1 MVGGPSSER
10 NSMLKI
16 NNLSVFYGDRQIL
29 HDIQLEVK
37 SGEIVV
43 LLGPNGAGKSTLIR
57 SVSGVIPI
65 RKGNIFVDQKDVTSL
80 STMERARHISVV
92 PQAVSIPPA
101 FNVWETVL
109 LGRTPYLNFLGQTSA
124 KDEAIARQAL
134 EQVDV
139 LHLIE
144 KRMNEISGGEQQR
157 VLLARTLAQDT
168 PILLMDEPTTHLDIS
183 HQVDLLKLI
192 TKQAR
197 EKNLTV
203 LIALHDLNLASMF
216 ADRIA
221 IVQNGL
227 LCVAG
232 TPQETLT
239 SKIINSVYNVPV
251 HVISHPQSGA
261 PFIIP
266 DIK

>member
-1 MVGGPSSER
+1 
-10 NSMLKI
+10 MLKI
-16 NNLSVFYGDRQIL
+16 NNLTVFYGDRQIL
-29 HDIQLEVK
+29 HNIQLEVH
-37 SGEIVV
+37 SGEIVAM
-43 LLGPNGAGKSTLIR
+43 LGPNGAGKSTLIR
-57 SVSGVIPI
+57 SISGVIPI
-65 RKGNIFVDQKDVTSL
+65 RNGNIFVDQKDVTTL
-80 STMERARHISVV
+80 SIMERARHISVV
-92 PQAVSIPPA
+92 PQAVSMPPA
-101 FNVWETVL
+101 FTVWETVL

-134 EQVDV
+134 EQVDAI
-139 LHLIE
+139 HLIE
-144 KRMNEISGGEQQR
+144 KRMDEISGGEQQR

-168 PILLMDEPTTHLDIS
+168 PILLMDEPTTHLDLS

-221 IVQNGL
+221 IVQNGQ

-239 SKIINSVYNVPV
+239 SEIINSVYKVPV
-251 HVISHPQSGA
+251 QVVSHPQTGA
-261 PFIIP
+261 PFVIP
-266 DIK
+266 DIQ

>member
-1 MVGGPSSER
+1 
-10 NSMLKI
+10 
-16 NNLSVFYGDRQIL
+16 
-29 HDIQLEVK
+29 
-37 SGEIVV
+37 
-43 LLGPNGAGKSTLIR
+43 
-57 SVSGVIPI
+57 
-65 RKGNIFVDQKDVTSL
+65 
-80 STMERARHISVV
+80 MERARHISVV

-101 FNVWETVL
+101 FTVWETVL

-134 EQVDV
+134 EQADV
-139 LHLIE
+139 VHLIE
-144 KRMNEISGGEQQR
+144 KRMDEISGGEQQR

-168 PILLMDEPTTHLDIS
+168 PILLMDEPTTHLDLS
-183 HQVDLLKLI
+183 HQIDLLKLI

-221 IVQNGL
+221 IVQHGQ

-239 SKIINSVYNVPV
+239 SQIINSVYNVAV
-251 HVISHPQSGA
+251 HIVPHPETGA
-261 PFIIP
+261 PFVIP
-266 DIK
+266 RTGE

>member
-1 MVGGPSSER
+1 MRVKD
-10 NSMLKI
+10 MLKI

-37 SGEIVV
+37 SAEIMV

-57 SVSGVIPI
+57 SISGVIPI
-65 RKGNIFVDQKDVTSL
+65 RMGNIFVDQKDVTSL

-101 FNVWETVL
+101 FTVWETVL

-124 KDEAIARQAL
+124 KDETIARQAL

-139 LHLIE
+139 LHLTE

-232 TPQETLT
+232 TPRETLT
-239 SKIINSVYNVPV
+239 SEIINSVYHVPV
-251 HVISHPQSGA
+251 HVISHPQTGA
-261 PFIIP
+261 PFVIP
-266 DIK
+266 GL

>member
-1 MVGGPSSER
+1 
-10 NSMLKI
+10 MLKI
-16 NNLSVFYGDRQIL
+16 NKLSVFYGDRQIL
-29 HDIQLEVK
+29 HEIQLEVH
-37 SGEIVV
+37 SGEIVA

-57 SVSGVIPI
+57 SISGVIPI
-65 RKGNIFVDQKDVTSL
+65 RSGNIFVDQKDVTSL

-92 PQAVSIPPA
+92 PQALSMPPA
-101 FNVWETVL
+101 FTVWETVL

-124 KDEAIARQAL
+124 KDETIARQAL

-139 LHLIE
+139 VHLIE
-144 KRMNEISGGEQQR
+144 KRMDEISGGEQQR

-183 HQVDLLKLI
+183 HQIDLLKLI

-203 LIALHDLNLASMF
+203 LVALHDLNLASMF

-221 IVQNGL
+221 IVQHGL

-239 SKIINSVYNVPV
+239 SEIINSVYHVPV
-251 HVISHPQSGA
+251 HIVSHPETGV
-261 PFIIP
+261 PFVIP
-266 DIK
+266 K

>member
-1 MVGGPSSER
+1 
-10 NSMLKI
+10 MLKI

-29 HDIQLEVK
+29 HEIQLEVH
-37 SGEIVV
+37 SGEIVA

-57 SVSGVIPI
+57 SISGVIPT
-65 RKGNIFVDQKDVTSL
+65 RNGNIFVDQKDVTSL
-80 STMERARHISVV
+80 SIMERARHISVV
-92 PQAVSIPPA
+92 PQAISMPPA
-101 FNVWETVL
+101 FTVWETVL

-144 KRMNEISGGEQQR
+144 KRMDEISGGEQQR

-183 HQVDLLKLI
+183 HQIDLLKLI

-197 EKNLTV
+197 EKSLTV

-239 SKIINSVYNVPV
+239 SEIINSVYHVPV
-251 HVISHPQSGA
+251 HVVSHPQTGV
-261 PFIIP
+261 PFVIP
-266 DIK
+266 GI

>member
-1 MVGGPSSER
+1 
-10 NSMLKI
+10 MLKI

-29 HDIQLEVK
+29 HEIQLEVH
-37 SGEIVV
+37 SSEIVA

-57 SVSGVIPI
+57 SISGVIPI
-65 RKGNIFVDQKDVTSL
+65 RDGNIFVDQKDVTSL

-101 FNVWETVL
+101 FTVWETVL

-197 EKNLTV
+197 EKDLTV

-239 SKIINSVYNVPV
+239 SEIINSVYNVPV
-251 HVISHPQSGA
+251 HVVSHPETGA

>member
-1 MVGGPSSER
+1 
-10 NSMLKI
+10 MLKI

-29 HDIQLEVK
+29 HDIQLDVN

-57 SVSGVIPI
+57 SISGVIPI
-65 RKGNIFVDQKDVTSL
+65 RSGNIFVDQKDVASL
-80 STMERARHISVV
+80 SIMERARHISVV
-92 PQAVSIPPA
+92 PQAVSMPPA
-101 FNVWETVL
+101 FTVWETVL

-134 EQVDV
+134 EQVDA

-239 SKIINSVYNVPV
+239 SEIINSVYHVPV
-251 HVISHPQSGA
+251 HIVSHPETGA